1 MTTIALSALE
11 ALISTYGIDAVLK
24 AMTAVAD
31 TKVHEAAVI
40 HLDIPS
46 AKRWADVA
54 TSTHSAGEAGY

>member
-11 ALISTYGIDAVLK
+11 ALITSYGIDAVLK
-24 AMTAVAD
+24 AMTTIAD

-40 HLDIPS
+40 HFDIPS

-54 TSTHSAGEAGY
+54 TNIQQLRA